1 MATVAG
7 SDTVVVM
14 GVSGVGKTTVAEG
27 IVRATGWAFAEGD
40 SFHPPENVAKMRSGH
55 ALDDDDRWPWL
66 AALRDWIGA
75 QEQAGSSSVVTCSA
89 LKRAY
94 RDVLRTGNSSVR
106 FCALEADGALLHDRM
121 QQRRDHYMPASLLQS
136 QLDTLEPL
144 GADEPGAHVDAAGET
159 ASVVERALAALGLT
173 PIGRVDSVGRDANGE
188 PRR

>member
-1 MATVAG
+1 MSTVAG
-7 SDTVVVM
+7 PDTVVVM

-40 SFHPPENVAKMRSGH
+40 TFHPPENVVKMRSGQ
-55 ALDDDDRWPWL
+55 ALDDDDRRPWL
-66 AALRDWIGA
+66 GALRDWISG

-94 RDVLRTGNSSVR
+94 RDVLRAGNASVR
-106 FCALEADGALLHDRM
+106 FCELEADGNLLHDRM
-121 QQRRDHYMPASLLQS
+121 QNRRDHYMPSSLLQS

-144 GADEPGAHVDAAGET
+144 ASDEPGVRVEATGET
-159 ASVVERALAALGLT
+159 AMVVERALAALGLPT
-173 PIGRVDSVGRDANGE
+173 ADHADSVARDANGA